1 MAKINR
7 LYFIDE
13 GVFSTEKFYMLLE
26 NLMLDQKIEPYFA
39 CDKEIQNDVNN
50 FLSMGLYDDAYN
62 IQTYLYYFANK
73 KKLEYVNTS
82 GFLDLE
88 DFMKKAVKYDET
100 IVLTQQKKVYD
111 AFKPLKSKMPN
122 LRICLVRNRTLSDWK
137 EVQRTT
143 YNAFYIA
150 KDKYVNGIDISKIDY
165 VYSPKYGYLKL
176 NREGA
181 LSGGEG
187 SCFKTYNGFYVKLYN
202 QNHLN
207 YVNLKKLQTMM
218 QMDISND
225 YVLWPLDIVYYN
237 NNYVGYVMKELK
249 GAINIDD
256 MRDLSFR
263 VGDMQPLDRY
273 KICLNFLKQ
282 VDYLH
287 RKNILVGDMKPDNI
301 MVKPPRDVYIIDS
314 GSFQIE
320 DYCCPVCHPA
330 YTEKTYTGQEL
341 RQNLRTIEDEY
352 FPINRILFEM
362 LMLKSPF
369 YNKNNLEVNEEGNR
383 SFEYPLDR
391 GKLTSLPMHLK
402 LWFALTDKMRE
413 YFYYYYTQGKITYL
427 SEWIRE
433 LELFIKQQENKIKKQ
448 EG

>member
-1 MAKINR
+1 MAKLNR

-13 GVFSTEKFYMLLE
+13 GVFSTEKFYSLLE

-39 CDKEIQNDVNN
+39 VDQEIQSDVNN

-62 IQTYLYYFANK
+62 IQTYLYFFANR
-73 KKLEYVNTS
+73 KKLEYINTS

-88 DFMKKAVKYDET
+88 HFMQVSTKYNE
-100 IVLTQQKKVYD
+100 IYVLTQQEKVYD
-111 AFKPLKSKMPN
+111 AFKGLKSRMPN
-122 LRICLVRNRTLSDWK
+122 LKIYSVRHRNLVEWK
-137 EVQRTT
+137 DVEKTK
-143 YNAFYIA
+143 YKAFYIE
-150 KDKYVNGIDISKIDY
+150 KDVYVNGIDIDKIDY

-176 NREGA
+176 NKENQV
-181 LSGGEG
+181 SGGEG
-187 SCFKTYNGFYVKLYN
+187 SCFKTYKGFFVKLYN
-202 QNHLN
+202 KNHLN
-207 YVNLKKLQTMM
+207 YVNLKKLQKML

-225 YVLWPLDIVYYN
+225 FILWPLDIVYYN
-237 NNYVGYVMKELK
+237 NNFVGYVMKELK
-249 GAINIDD
+249 GAINIDELRD
-256 MRDLSFR
+256 MNFR
-263 VGDMQPLDRY
+263 YGDMIPLDRY
-273 KICLNFLKQ
+273 KICLNFLKE

-320 DYCCPVCHPA
+320 DYCCPVCHPT
-330 YTEKTYTGQEL
+330 YTEKTYTGTEL

-362 LMLKSPF
+362 LMLKSPY
-369 YNKNNLEVNEEGNR
+369 YNKANMEVNEEENNR
-383 SFEYPLDR
+383 KFDYPLKR
-391 GKLTSLPMHLK
+391 EGKTNLPYHLK
-402 LWFALTDKMRE
+402 LWFAMSDKMRE
-413 YFYYYYTQGKITYL
+413 YFYQYFTQGKITYL

-433 LELFIKQQENKIKKQ
+433 LELFIKQK